1 MNPVSS
7 ITVTG
12 ATGWLGL
19 ELIKLLTNLDIQN
32 LELDLISSSEREIKI
47 SERKFKTNIFTKN
60 RLIETDIYFDFAFLT
75 REKIYTLG
83 KERYIEINKSIID
96 DSIDLIKRKH
106 PKTVILASSGAVYGQ
121 GFNHFQED
129 NNLYSELKLMQEEK
143 IGAVCADIGVNLIIT
158 RIFNLSGN
166 GMNKVNTFAIAE
178 LISRAF
184 QNQSLQIRSNYLV
197 YRRYCDISQLL
208 NLLLKLHEINFTG
221 TFDSGGIK
229 IELRDLARTIVKQLR
244 SNSELDFANIDKDS
258 PPDEYFSKSNLYEE
272 LLVKCLNEK
281 PLLISKQITNTKN
294 SLFPFI

>member
-1 MNPVSS
+1 M
-7 ITVTG
+7 
-12 ATGWLGL
+12 
-19 ELIKLLTNLDIQN
+19 
-32 LELDLISSSEREIKI
+32 
-47 SERKFKTNIFTKN
+47 
-60 RLIETDIYFDFAFLT
+60 
-75 REKIYTLG
+75 
-83 KERYIEINKSIID
+83 
-96 DSIDLIKRKH
+96 
-106 PKTVILASSGAVYGQ
+106 ILASSGAVYGQ
-121 GFNHFQED
+121 GVNHFQKD

-143 IGAVCADIGVNLIIT
+143 IGAVCADIGINLIVT

-166 GMNKVNTFAIAE
+166 GMNKVSTFAISE

-184 QNQSLQIRSNYLV
+184 QNQTLQIRSNYLV
-197 YRRYCDISQLL
+197 YRRFCDISQLL

-244 SNSELDFANIDKDS
+244 SNSELDFANINKDS

>member
-19 ELIKLLTNLDIQN
+19 ELINLLTNLDIQN

-143 IGAVCADIGVNLIIT
+143 IGAVCADIGVNLIIA

>member
-12 ATGWLGL
+12 ATGWLGK
-19 ELIKLLTNLDIQN
+19 ELINALTNLDTQN
-32 LELDLISSSEREIKI
+32 LELDLISSSEREIEINK
-47 SERKFKTNIFTKN
+47 RKFNTNIFTKN

-83 KERYIEINKSIID
+83 KERYIEINNSIINN
-96 DSIDLIKRKH
+96 SIDLIKRKH

-121 GFNHFQED
+121 GVNHFQKD

-143 IGAVCADIGVNLIIT
+143 IGAVCADIGINLIVT

-166 GMNKVNTFAIAE
+166 GMNKVSTFAISE

-184 QNQSLQIRSNYLV
+184 QNQTLQIRSNYLV
-197 YRRYCDISQLL
+197 YRRFCDISQLL

-221 TFDSGGIK
+221 TFDSGGVK

-244 SNSELDFANIDKDS
+244 SNSELDFANINKDS

>member
-1 MNPVSS
+1 MHPSSS

-12 ATGWLGL
+12 ATGWLGK
-19 ELIKLLTNLDIQN
+19 ELINILTNLNIEN
-32 LELDLISSSEREIKI
+32 LELDLISSTEREIEVNKK
-47 SERKFKTNIFTKN
+47 RFNTNIFTKT

-75 REKIYTLG
+75 REKILTLG
-83 KERYIEINKSIID
+83 KDRYVEMNKSIINN
-96 DSIDLIKRKH
+96 SIDLIKRKH

-121 GFNHFQED
+121 GFNNFKDD

-143 IGAVCADIGVNLIIT
+143 IGAACSDIGVNLIIS

-166 GMNKVNTFAIAE
+166 GINKINTFVIAE

-184 QNQSLQIRSNYLV
+184 QNQKVQIKSNYLV

-221 TFDSGGIK
+221 IIDSGGIK
-229 IELRDLARTIVKQLR
+229 IELRDLARTIIKQLR
-244 SNSELDFANIDKDS
+244 SNSEIDFSDIGKDS
-258 PPDEYFSKSNLYEE
+258 SPDEYFSKSNLYDE

-281 PLLISKQITNTKN
+281 PLLISEQIANTKN
-294 SLFPFI
+294 SLFPLI

>member
-12 ATGWLGL
+12 ATGWLGK
-19 ELIKLLTNLDIQN
+19 ELINVLTNLDTQN
-32 LELDLISSSEREIKI
+32 LELDLISSSEREIEINK
-47 SERKFKTNIFTKN
+47 RKFNTNIFTKN
-60 RLIETDIYFDFAFLT
+60 RLTETDIYFDFAFLT

-83 KERYIEINKSIID
+83 KESYIEINNSIINN
-96 DSIDLIKRKH
+96 SIDLIKRKH

-121 GFNHFQED
+121 GVNHFQKD

-143 IGAVCADIGVNLIIT
+143 IGAVCADNGINLIVT

-166 GMNKVNTFAIAE
+166 GMNKVSTFAISE

-184 QNQSLQIRSNYLV
+184 QNQTLQIRSNYLV
-197 YRRYCDISQLL
+197 YRRFCDISQLL

-294 SLFPFI
+294 SLLPFI